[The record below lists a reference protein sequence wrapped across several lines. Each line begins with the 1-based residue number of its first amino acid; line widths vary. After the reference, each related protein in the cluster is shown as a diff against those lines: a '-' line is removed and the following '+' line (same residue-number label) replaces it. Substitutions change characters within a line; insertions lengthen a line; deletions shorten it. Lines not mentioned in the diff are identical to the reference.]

1 MHTIRSFIAI
11 PLSPSVSRGATRL
24 IERLREAGDGIKRA
38 PLDSLHLTLKFLGDV
53 DNTEVPKICE
63 IIREICGQF
72 EPFELIFAGAGGFPN
87 LEKPRVL
94 YVGVEDTS
102 GSLVEIVAQ
111 METRL
116 ADLGFK
122 PEPRDYTPHLTVGRA
137 GKSRKAIA
145 EVAEKLKTGRP
156 IALGQMDVNTV
167 HLMASFLDKTGPT
180 YQVMDRIE
188 L

>member
-11 PLSPSVSRGATRL
+11 PLSPIVSRGATRL
-24 IERLREAGDGIKRA
+24 IERLREAGDGVKWV

-53 DNTEVPKICE
+53 DNTEVPKICQ
-63 IIREICGQF
+63 ILREICGQF
-72 EPFELIFAGAGGFPN
+72 EPFELSFGGTGGFPS

-94 YVGVEDTS
+94 YVGVEDPS
-102 GSLVEIVAQ
+102 GSLVNIVGQ
-111 METRL
+111 LETRL
-116 ADLGFK
+116 ADLGYK
-122 PEPRDYTPHLTVGRA
+122 PEARDYTPHLTIARA

-145 EVAEKLKTGRP
+145 EVAEKLATGS
-156 IALGQMDVNTV
+156 IELGQMDVNTV

-180 YQVMDRIE
+180 YQVMDRVE